1 MKKFFNNME
10 ERFVFPIGRR
20 SWQVLSLLGLVVLAL
35 SILYFLL
42 NATPTSRDSV
52 NVSKSEVIENKVDTT
67 TVVVSSPSTCP
78 QEEYNNWI
86 DTLKKDL
93 PNSEWVKLGDS
104 SESYN
109 DYARDE
115 YGNYIQDDYGDYVMY
130 EKRVFNKNREA
141 IPNVLEDLFLNRGYD
156 STMICEKV
164 EFIKMLHFLNKK
176 VEKTYLVKEGF
187 FAFAYGI
194 NELPSVSL
202 SKLEDAFDL
211 RKAIL
216 LSDKIINNQEELTD
230 AWQFINYIVTN
241 SVTDQQIDI
250 AISTIKEH
258 AALKDKTYPASKYF
272 DIAKLVFDSNLGID
286 DLSTAVRD
294 FNEDLN
300 YYDKNDL
307 YKSFKRY
314 LKLYN
319 EKVEMAE
326 EKKSLKTMEKALNR
340 VKSLTFAGGA
350 FLSIVAIASIL
361 LLFSIQSLLK
371 SHINKDKQ

>member
-20 SWQVLSLLGLVVLAL
+20 SWQVLSLIGLVVLAL

-42 NATPTSRDSV
+42 NATPTSRDAV

-67 TVVVSSPSTCP
+67 SAVVATPTSCP
-78 QEEYNNWI
+78 QEEYNNWV

-93 PNSEWVKLGDS
+93 PNSEWTKLGDS
-104 SESYN
+104 TEPYN
-109 DYARDE
+109 DYAKDE
-115 YGNYIQDDYGDYVMY
+115 YDNYIQDEYGDYVMVQ
-130 EKRVFNKNREA
+130 KRGFNKNPYA
-141 IPNVLEDLFLNRGYD
+141 IPNVLEDIFNKRGYD
-156 STMICEKV
+156 SSMICEKV

-176 VEKTYLVKEGF
+176 TETAYLVKEGF
-187 FAFAYGI
+187 FNFAYGM
-194 NELPSVSL
+194 NELPSASL

-216 LSDKIINNQEELTD
+216 LSDKIIKDKDEQYD
-230 AWQFINYIVTN
+230 AWQYISYIVTN
-241 SVTDQQIDI
+241 SVTDQQIEI

-258 AALKDKTYPASKYF
+258 AALKDKSYPSAKYF
-272 DIAKLVFDSNLGID
+272 DIAKLVFDSNLGAD
-286 DLSTAVRD
+286 DLSNAVKG
-294 FNEDLN
+294 FNEDIS

-314 LKLYN
+314 LKLYS

-326 EKKSLKTMEKALNR
+326 EKKSLRTMEKALNR

-371 SHINKDKQ
+371 NHVNKENK

>member
-20 SWQVLSLLGLVVLAL
+20 SWQVLSLIGLVVLAL

-67 TVVVSSPSTCP
+67 TAVVATPTSCP
-78 QEEYNNWI
+78 QEEYNNWV

-93 PNSEWVKLGDS
+93 PNSEWTKLGDS
-104 SESYN
+104 TEPYN
-109 DYARDE
+109 DYAKDE
-115 YGNYIQDDYGDYVMY
+115 YGNYIQDEYGDYVMIQ
-130 EKRVFNKNREA
+130 KRGFNKNPYA
-141 IPNVLEDLFLNRGYD
+141 IPNVLEDIFYKRGYD
-156 STMICEKV
+156 SSMICEKV

-176 VEKTYLVKEGF
+176 TETTYLVKEGF
-187 FAFAYGI
+187 FNFAYGI
-194 NELPSVSL
+194 NELPSASL

-216 LSDKIINNQEELTD
+216 LSDKIIKDKDEQYD
-230 AWQFINYIVTN
+230 AWQYISYIVTN

-258 AALKDKTYPASKYF
+258 SALKDKTYPSAKYF

-286 DLSTAVRD
+286 DLSNAVKG
-294 FNEDLN
+294 FNEDIG

-314 LKLYN
+314 LKLYS

-326 EKKSLKTMEKALNR
+326 EKKSLRTMEKALNR

-371 SHINKDKQ
+371 NHVNKDNK

>member
-20 SWQVLSLLGLVVLAL
+20 SWQVLSLLGLVVLTL
-35 SILYFLL
+35 SVLYFLL
-42 NATPTSRDSV
+42 NATPTGRDSV
-52 NVSKSEVIENKVDTT
+52 NVSKSEVIENKVDTS

-78 QEEYNNWI
+78 QEDYNSWV

-93 PNSEWVKLGDS
+93 PNSEWLKLGDS
-104 SESYN
+104 SEPYS
-109 DYARDE
+109 DYAKDE
-115 YGNYIQDDYGDYVMY
+115 YGNYIQDEYGDYAMY
-130 EKRVFNKNREA
+130 EKRNFNKNPLA
-141 IPNVLEDLFLNRGYD
+141 IPNVLEDLFTKRGYD
-156 STMICEKV
+156 SSMICEKV

-176 VEKTYLVKEGF
+176 VEKNYLVKEGF
-187 FAFAYGI
+187 FDFAYGI

-202 SKLEDAFDL
+202 SKLEDAFEL

-216 LSDKIINNQEELTD
+216 LSDKIIKDKEELYE
-230 AWQFINYIVTN
+230 AWQYISYIVTN
-241 SVTDQQIDI
+241 SVSDQQIDI

-272 DIAKLVFDSNLGID
+272 EIAKLVFDSNLGID
-286 DLSTAVRD
+286 DLSTAVKG
-294 FNEDLN
+294 FNEDIG

-314 LKLYN
+314 LKLYS
-319 EKVEMAE
+319 EKVEIAE

>member
-20 SWQVLSLLGLVVLAL
+20 SWQVLSLIGLVVLAL

-42 NATPTSRDSV
+42 NATPTSRDAV

-67 TVVVSSPSTCP
+67 SAVVATPTSCP
-78 QEEYNNWI
+78 QEEYNNWV

-93 PNSEWVKLGDS
+93 PNSEWTKLGDS
-104 SESYN
+104 TEPYN
-109 DYARDE
+109 DYAKDE
-115 YGNYIQDDYGDYVMY
+115 YDNYIQDEYGDYVMVQ
-130 EKRVFNKNREA
+130 KRGFNKNPYA
-141 IPNVLEDLFLNRGYD
+141 IPNVLEDIFNKRGYD
-156 STMICEKV
+156 SSMICEKV

-176 VEKTYLVKEGF
+176 TETAYLVKEGF
-187 FAFAYGI
+187 FNFAYGM
-194 NELPSVSL
+194 NELPSASL

-216 LSDKIINNQEELTD
+216 LSDKIIKDKDEQYD
-230 AWQFINYIVTN
+230 AWQYISYIVTN
-241 SVTDQQIDI
+241 SVTDQQIEI

-258 AALKDKTYPASKYF
+258 AALKGKTYPSTKYF
-272 DIAKLVFDSNLGID
+272 DIAKLVFDSNLGAD
-286 DLSTAVRD
+286 DLSNAVKG
-294 FNEDLN
+294 FNEDIS

-314 LKLYN
+314 LKLYS

-326 EKKSLKTMEKALNR
+326 EKKSLRTMEKALNR

-371 SHINKDKQ
+371 NHVNKENK

>member
-20 SWQVLSLLGLVVLAL
+20 SWQVLSLIGLVVLAL

-52 NVSKSEVIENKVDTT
+52 NVSKSEVIENKVDTSI
-67 TVVVSSPSTCP
+67 TVVNSPSTCP
-78 QEEYNNWI
+78 QEDYNSWV

-93 PNSEWVKLGDS
+93 PNSEWLKLGDS
-104 SESYN
+104 SEPYS
-109 DYARDE
+109 DYAKDE
-115 YGNYIQDDYGDYVMY
+115 YGNYIQDEYGDYAMY
-130 EKRVFNKNREA
+130 EKRNFNKNPLA
-141 IPNVLEDLFLNRGYD
+141 IPNVLEDLFTKRGYD
-156 STMICEKV
+156 SSMICEKV

-176 VEKTYLVKEGF
+176 VEKNYLVKEGF
-187 FAFAYGI
+187 FDFAYGI

-202 SKLEDAFDL
+202 SKLEDAFEL

-216 LSDKIINNQEELTD
+216 LSDKIIKDKEELYE
-230 AWQFINYIVTN
+230 AWQYISYIVTN
-241 SVTDQQIDI
+241 SVSDQQIDI

-294 FNEDLN
+294 FNEDLA

-371 SHINKDKQ
+371 SHINKDK

>member
-20 SWQVLSLLGLVVLAL
+20 SWQVLSLIGLVVLAL

-42 NATPTSRDSV
+42 NATPTSRDAV

-67 TVVVSSPSTCP
+67 SAVVATPTSCP
-78 QEEYNNWI
+78 QEEYNNWV

-93 PNSEWVKLGDS
+93 PNSEWTKLGDS
-104 SESYN
+104 TEPYN
-109 DYARDE
+109 DYAKDE
-115 YGNYIQDDYGDYVMY
+115 YDNYIQDEYGDYVMVQ
-130 EKRVFNKNREA
+130 KRGFNKNPYA
-141 IPNVLEDLFLNRGYD
+141 IPNVLEDIFNKRGYD
-156 STMICEKV
+156 SSMICEKV

-176 VEKTYLVKEGF
+176 TETAYLVKEGF
-187 FAFAYGI
+187 FNFAYGM
-194 NELPSVSL
+194 NELPSASL

-216 LSDKIINNQEELTD
+216 LSDKIIKDKDEQYD
-230 AWQFINYIVTN
+230 AWQYISYIVTN
-241 SVTDQQIDI
+241 SVTDQQIEI

-258 AALKDKTYPASKYF
+258 AALKDKTYPSAKYF
-272 DIAKLVFDSNLGID
+272 DIAKLVFDSNLGAD
-286 DLSTAVRD
+286 DLSNAVKG
-294 FNEDLN
+294 FNEDIS

-314 LKLYN
+314 LKLYS

-326 EKKSLKTMEKALNR
+326 EKKSLRTMEKALNR

-371 SHINKDKQ
+371 NHVNKENK

>member
-35 SILYFLL
+35 SLLYFLL

-52 NVSKSEVIENKVDTT
+52 NVSKSEVIENKVDTS
-67 TVVVSSPSTCP
+67 TVVVSTPSTCP

-93 PNSEWVKLGDS
+93 PNSEWVNLGDS

-115 YGNYIQDDYGDYVMY
+115 YGNYMQDDYGDYVMY
-130 EKRVFNKNREA
+130 QKRDFNKNREA
-141 IPNVLEDLFLNRGYD
+141 IPNVLEDIFRNRGYD

-187 FAFAYGI
+187 FAFAYGL

-211 RKAIL
+211 RKAVL
-216 LSDKIINNQEELTD
+216 LSDKIIKDQEELSD
-230 AWQFINYIVTN
+230 AWQFISYVVTN

-250 AISTIKEH
+250 AISIIKEH
-258 AALKDKTYPASKYF
+258 AALKDKNYPASKYF
-272 DIAKLVFDSNLGID
+272 EIAKLVFDSNLGID
-286 DLSTAVRD
+286 DLSTAVKG
-294 FNEDLN
+294 FNEDIG

-314 LKLYN
+314 LKLYS
-319 EKVEMAE
+319 EKVEIAE

-371 SHINKDKQ
+371 SHINKDK

>member
-20 SWQVLSLLGLVVLAL
+20 SWQVLSLIGLVVLAL

-52 NVSKSEVIENKVDTT
+52 NVSKSEVIENKVDTSI
-67 TVVVSSPSTCP
+67 TVVNSPSTCP
-78 QEEYNNWI
+78 QEDYNSWV

-93 PNSEWVKLGDS
+93 PNSEWLKLGDS
-104 SESYN
+104 SEPYS
-109 DYARDE
+109 DYAKDE
-115 YGNYIQDDYGDYVMY
+115 YGNYIQDEYGDYAMY
-130 EKRVFNKNREA
+130 EKRNFNKNPLA
-141 IPNVLEDLFLNRGYD
+141 IPNVLEDLFTKRGYD
-156 STMICEKV
+156 SSMICEKV

-176 VEKTYLVKEGF
+176 VEKNYLVKEGF
-187 FAFAYGI
+187 FDFAYGI

-216 LSDKIINNQEELTD
+216 LSDKIINNQEEISD
-230 AWQFINYIVTN
+230 AWKFISYVVTN
-241 SVTDQQIDI
+241 SVTDQQIDL
-250 AISTIKEH
+250 AISIIKEH
-258 AALKDKTYPASKYF
+258 AALKDKNYPASKYF
-272 DIAKLVFDSNLGID
+272 EIAKLVFDSSLGID
-286 DLSTAVRD
+286 DLSNAVKG
-294 FNEDLN
+294 FNEDIG

-340 VKSLTFAGGA
+340 VKSPTFAGGA

-371 SHINKDKQ
+371 SHINKDK

>member
-20 SWQVLSLLGLVVLAL
+20 SWQVLSLIGLVVLAL
-35 SILYFLL
+35 SILYFLM
-42 NATPTSRDSV
+42 NSTPTSRDSV
-52 NVSKSEVIENKVDTT
+52 NVSKSEVIENKVDTASA
-67 TVVVSSPSTCP
+67 VVSTPTTCP
-78 QEEYNNWI
+78 QEEYKNWV

-93 PNSEWVKLGDS
+93 PNAEWTNLGDS
-104 SESYN
+104 SEPYN
-109 DYARDE
+109 DYAKDE
-115 YGNYIQDDYGDYVMY
+115 YGNYIQTEYGDYVMVQ
-130 EKRVFNKNREA
+130 KRDFNKNPLA
-141 IPNVLEDLFLNRGYD
+141 IPNVLDDIFTKRGYD
-156 STMICEKV
+156 SSMICEKV
-164 EFIKMLHFLNKK
+164 EFMKMLHFLNKK
-176 VEKTYLVKEGF
+176 TETTYLVKEGF
-187 FAFAYGI
+187 FSFAYGI

-216 LSDKIINNQEELTD
+216 LSDKIIKDKDELFD
-230 AWQFINYIVTN
+230 AWQFISYIVTN

-258 AALKDKTYPASKYF
+258 SALKDKTYPSAKYF
-272 DIAKLVFDSNLGID
+272 DIAKLVFDSNLGIE
-286 DLSTAVRD
+286 DLTSAVKG
-294 FNEDLN
+294 FNEDLG

-307 YKSFKRY
+307 YKSLKRY
-314 LKLYN
+314 LKLYS
-319 EKVEMAE
+319 EKVQMAE
-326 EKKSLKTMEKALNR
+326 EKKSLRTMEKALNR

-371 SHINKDKQ
+371 NHVNKENK

>member
-1 MKKFFNNME
+1 ME

-20 SWQVLSLLGLVVLAL
+20 SWQVLSLIGLVVLAL

-42 NATPTSRDSV
+42 NATPTSRDAV

-67 TVVVSSPSTCP
+67 SAVVATPTSCP
-78 QEEYNNWI
+78 QEEYNNWV

-93 PNSEWVKLGDS
+93 PNSEWTKLGDS
-104 SESYN
+104 TEPYN
-109 DYARDE
+109 DYAKDE
-115 YGNYIQDDYGDYVMY
+115 YDNYIQDEYGDYVMVQ
-130 EKRVFNKNREA
+130 KRGFNKNPYA
-141 IPNVLEDLFLNRGYD
+141 IPNVLEDIFNKRGYD
-156 STMICEKV
+156 SSMICEKV

-176 VEKTYLVKEGF
+176 TETAYLVKEGF
-187 FAFAYGI
+187 FNFAYGM
-194 NELPSVSL
+194 NELPSASL

-216 LSDKIINNQEELTD
+216 LSDKIIKDKDEQYD
-230 AWQFINYIVTN
+230 AWQYISYIVTN
-241 SVTDQQIDI
+241 SVTDQQIEI

-258 AALKDKTYPASKYF
+258 AALKDKSYPSAKYF
-272 DIAKLVFDSNLGID
+272 DIAKLVFDSNLGAD
-286 DLSTAVRD
+286 DLSNAVKG
-294 FNEDLN
+294 FNEDIS

-314 LKLYN
+314 LKLYS

-326 EKKSLKTMEKALNR
+326 EKKSLRTMEKALNR

-371 SHINKDKQ
+371 NHVNKENK

>member
-294 FNEDLN
+294 FNEDLS

-371 SHINKDKQ
+371 SHINKDK

>member
-294 FNEDLN
+294 FNEDLS

-371 SHINKDKQ
+371 SHISKDKP

>member
-20 SWQVLSLLGLVVLAL
+20 SWQVLSLLGLVVLTL
-35 SILYFLL
+35 SVLYFLL
-42 NATPTSRDSV
+42 NATPTGRDSV
-52 NVSKSEVIENKVDTT
+52 NVSKSEVIENKVDTSA
-67 TVVVSSPSTCP
+67 VVVSTPSTCP
-78 QEEYNNWI
+78 SEEYNNWI

-115 YGNYIQDDYGDYVMY
+115 YGNYMQDDYGDYVMY
-130 EKRVFNKNREA
+130 QKRDFNRNREA
-141 IPNVLEDLFLNRGYD
+141 IPNVLEDLFRNRGYD

-187 FAFAYGI
+187 FAFAYGL

-202 SKLEDAFDL
+202 SKLEDAFEL

-216 LSDKIINNQEELTD
+216 LSDKIIKDKEELYE
-230 AWQFINYIVTN
+230 AWQYISYIVTN
-241 SVTDQQIDI
+241 SVSDQQIDI

-294 FNEDLN
+294 FNEDLA

-371 SHINKDKQ
+371 SHINKDK

>member
-20 SWQVLSLLGLVVLAL
+20 SWQVLSLIGLVVLAL

-67 TVVVSSPSTCP
+67 TSVVTTPTTCP
-78 QEEYNNWI
+78 QEEYNNWV

-93 PNSEWVKLGDS
+93 PDSEWTKLGDS
-104 SESYN
+104 TEPYN

-115 YGNYIQDDYGDYVMY
+115 YGNYIQDEYGDYVMIL
-130 EKRVFNKNREA
+130 KRGFNKNPYA
-141 IPNVLEDLFLNRGYD
+141 IPNVLEDIFNKRGYD

-176 VEKTYLVKEGF
+176 TESTYLVKEGF
-187 FAFAYGI
+187 FNFAYGI
-194 NELPSVSL
+194 NELPSASL

-216 LSDKIINNQEELTD
+216 LSDKIIKDKDEQYD
-230 AWQFINYIVTN
+230 AWQYISYVVTN
-241 SVTDQQIDI
+241 SVTDQQIEI

-258 AALKDKTYPASKYF
+258 AALKDKTYPSAKYF

-286 DLSTAVRD
+286 DLSNAVKG
-294 FNEDLN
+294 FNEDIG

-314 LKLYN
+314 LKLYS
-319 EKVEMAE
+319 EKVEIAE
-326 EKKSLKTMEKALNR
+326 EKKSLRTMEKALNR

-371 SHINKDKQ
+371 NHVNKENK

>member
-20 SWQVLSLLGLVVLAL
+20 SWQVLSLIGLVVLAL

-52 NVSKSEVIENKVDTT
+52 NVSKSEVIENKVDTSI
-67 TVVVSSPSTCP
+67 TVVNSPSTCP
-78 QEEYNNWI
+78 QEDYNSWV

-93 PNSEWVKLGDS
+93 PNSEWLKMGDS
-104 SESYN
+104 SEPYS
-109 DYARDE
+109 DYAKDE
-115 YGNYIQDDYGDYVMY
+115 YGNYIQDEYGDYAMY
-130 EKRVFNKNREA
+130 EKRNFNKNPLA
-141 IPNVLEDLFLNRGYD
+141 IPNVLEDLFTKRGYD
-156 STMICEKV
+156 SSMICEKV

-176 VEKTYLVKEGF
+176 VEKNYLVKEGF

-202 SKLEDAFDL
+202 SKLEDAFEL

-216 LSDKIINNQEELTD
+216 LSDKIIKDKEELYD
-230 AWQFINYIVTN
+230 AWQYISYIVTN
-241 SVTDQQIDI
+241 SVSDQQIDI

-294 FNEDLN
+294 FNEDLA

-371 SHINKDKQ
+371 SHINKDK

>member
-1 MKKFFNNME
+1 ME

-20 SWQVLSLLGLVVLAL
+20 SWQVLSLLGLVVLTL
-35 SILYFLL
+35 SVLYFLL
-42 NATPTSRDSV
+42 NATPTGRDSV
-52 NVSKSEVIENKVDTT
+52 NVSKSEVIENKVDTSA
-67 TVVVSSPSTCP
+67 VVVSTPSTCP
-78 QEEYNNWI
+78 SEEYNNWI

-115 YGNYIQDDYGDYVMY
+115 YGNYMQDDYGDYVMY
-130 EKRVFNKNREA
+130 QKRDFNRNREA
-141 IPNVLEDLFLNRGYD
+141 IPNVLEDLFRNRGYD

-187 FAFAYGI
+187 FAFAYGL

-216 LSDKIINNQEELTD
+216 LSDKIINNQEDLSD
-230 AWQFINYIVTN
+230 AWQFISYVVTN

-250 AISTIKEH
+250 AISIIKEH
-258 AALKDKTYPASKYF
+258 AALKDKNYPASKYF
-272 DIAKLVFDSNLGID
+272 EIAKLVFDSSLGID
-286 DLSTAVRD
+286 DLSNAVKG
-294 FNEDLN
+294 FNEDLG

-307 YKSFKRY
+307 YKSLKRY

-371 SHINKDKQ
+371 SHINKDK

>member
-20 SWQVLSLLGLVVLAL
+20 SWQVLSLIGLVVLAL

-52 NVSKSEVIENKVDTT
+52 NVSKSEVIENKVDTSI
-67 TVVVSSPSTCP
+67 TVVNSPSTCP
-78 QEEYNNWI
+78 QEDYNSWV

-93 PNSEWVKLGDS
+93 PNSEWLKLGDS
-104 SESYN
+104 SEPYS
-109 DYARDE
+109 DYAKDE
-115 YGNYIQDDYGDYVMY
+115 YGNYIQDEYGDYAMY
-130 EKRVFNKNREA
+130 EKRNFNKNPLA
-141 IPNVLEDLFLNRGYD
+141 IPNVLEDLFRNRGYD

-176 VEKTYLVKEGF
+176 VEKNYLVKEGF
-187 FAFAYGI
+187 FDFAYGI

-202 SKLEDAFDL
+202 SKLEDAFEL

-216 LSDKIINNQEELTD
+216 LSDKIIKDKEELYE
-230 AWQFINYIVTN
+230 AWQYISYIVTN
-241 SVTDQQIDI
+241 SVSDQQIDI

-294 FNEDLN
+294 FNEDLA

-371 SHINKDKQ
+371 SHINKDK

>member
-20 SWQVLSLLGLVVLAL
+20 SWQVLSLIGLVVLAL

-67 TVVVSSPSTCP
+67 TSVVTTPTTCP
-78 QEEYNNWI
+78 QEEYNNWV

-93 PNSEWVKLGDS
+93 PNSEWTKLGDS
-104 SESYN
+104 TEPYN

-115 YGNYIQDDYGDYVMY
+115 YGNYIQDEYGDYVMIL
-130 EKRVFNKNREA
+130 KRGFNKNPYA
-141 IPNVLEDLFLNRGYD
+141 IPNVLEDIFNKRGYD

-176 VEKTYLVKEGF
+176 TESTYLVKEGF
-187 FAFAYGI
+187 FNFAYGI
-194 NELPSVSL
+194 NELPSASL
-202 SKLEDAFDL
+202 SKLEAAFDL

-216 LSDKIINNQEELTD
+216 LSDKIIKDKDEQYD
-230 AWQFINYIVTN
+230 AWQYISYVVTN
-241 SVTDQQIDI
+241 SVTDQQIEI

-258 AALKDKTYPASKYF
+258 AALKDKTYPSAKYF

-286 DLSTAVRD
+286 DLSNAVKG
-294 FNEDLN
+294 FNEDIG

-319 EKVEMAE
+319 EKVEIAE
-326 EKKSLKTMEKALNR
+326 EKKSLRTMEKALNR

-371 SHINKDKQ
+371 NHVNKENK

>member
-20 SWQVLSLLGLVVLAL
+20 SWQVLSLIGLVVLAL

-67 TVVVSSPSTCP
+67 TAVVATPTSCP
-78 QEEYNNWI
+78 QEEFNNWV

-93 PNSEWVKLGDS
+93 PNSEWTKLGDS
-104 SESYN
+104 TEPYN
-109 DYARDE
+109 DYAKDE
-115 YGNYIQDDYGDYVMY
+115 YGNYIQDEYGDYVMIQ
-130 EKRVFNKNREA
+130 KRGFNKNPYA
-141 IPNVLEDLFLNRGYD
+141 IPNVLEDIFYKRGYD
-156 STMICEKV
+156 SSMICEKV

-176 VEKTYLVKEGF
+176 TETTYLVKEGF
-187 FAFAYGI
+187 FNFAYGI
-194 NELPSVSL
+194 NELPSASL

-216 LSDKIINNQEELTD
+216 LSDKIIKDKDEQYD
-230 AWQFINYIVTN
+230 SWQYISYIVTN

-258 AALKDKTYPASKYF
+258 SALKDKTYPSAKYF

-286 DLSTAVRD
+286 DLSNAVKG
-294 FNEDLN
+294 FNEDIG

-314 LKLYN
+314 LKLYS

-326 EKKSLKTMEKALNR
+326 EKKSLRTMEKALNR

-371 SHINKDKQ
+371 NHVNKDNK

>member
-20 SWQVLSLLGLVVLAL
+20 SWQVLSLIGLVVLAL

-67 TVVVSSPSTCP
+67 TAVVATPTSCP
-78 QEEYNNWI
+78 QEEYNNWV

-93 PNSEWVKLGDS
+93 PNSEWTKLGDS
-104 SESYN
+104 TEPYN
-109 DYARDE
+109 DYAKDE
-115 YGNYIQDDYGDYVMY
+115 YGNYIQDEYGYYVMIQ
-130 EKRVFNKNREA
+130 KRGFNKNPYA
-141 IPNVLEDLFLNRGYD
+141 IPNVLEDIFNKRGYD
-156 STMICEKV
+156 SSMICEKV

-176 VEKTYLVKEGF
+176 TETTYLVKEGF
-187 FAFAYGI
+187 FNFSYGI
-194 NELPSVSL
+194 NELPSASL

-216 LSDKIINNQEELTD
+216 LSDKIIKDKDEQYD
-230 AWQFINYIVTN
+230 AWQYISYIVTN

-258 AALKDKTYPASKYF
+258 AALKDKTYPSAKYF

-286 DLSTAVRD
+286 DLSNAVKG
-294 FNEDLN
+294 FNNDIG

-371 SHINKDKQ
+371 NHVNKENK

>member
-20 SWQVLSLLGLVVLAL
+20 SWQVLSLIGLVVLAL

-52 NVSKSEVIENKVDTT
+52 NVSKSEVIENKVDTSI
-67 TVVVSSPSTCP
+67 TVVNSPSTCP
-78 QEEYNNWI
+78 QEDYNSWV

-93 PNSEWVKLGDS
+93 PNSEWLKLGDS
-104 SESYN
+104 SEPYS
-109 DYARDE
+109 DYAKDE
-115 YGNYIQDDYGDYVMY
+115 YGNYIQDEYGDYAMY
-130 EKRVFNKNREA
+130 EKRNFNKNPLA
-141 IPNVLEDLFLNRGYD
+141 IPNVLEDLFTKRGYD
-156 STMICEKV
+156 SSMICEKV

-176 VEKTYLVKEGF
+176 VEKNYLVKDGF

-202 SKLEDAFDL
+202 SKLEDAFEL

-216 LSDKIINNQEELTD
+216 LSDKIIKDKEELYE
-230 AWQFINYIVTN
+230 AWQYISYIVTN
-241 SVTDQQIDI
+241 SVSDQQIDI

-294 FNEDLN
+294 FNEDLA

-371 SHINKDKQ
+371 SHINKDK

>member
-20 SWQVLSLLGLVVLAL
+20 SWKVLSLLGLVVLAL
-35 SILYFLL
+35 SLLYFLL
-42 NATPTSRDSV
+42 NANPTSRDSV
-52 NVSKSEVIENKVDTT
+52 NVSKSEVIENKVDTS
-67 TVVVSSPSTCP
+67 TVVVSTPSTCP

-93 PNSEWVKLGDS
+93 PNSEWLKLGDS
-104 SESYN
+104 SEPYS
-109 DYARDE
+109 DYAKDE
-115 YGNYIQDDYGDYVMY
+115 YGNYIQDEYGDYAMY
-130 EKRVFNKNREA
+130 EKRNFNKNPLA
-141 IPNVLEDLFLNRGYD
+141 IPNVLEDLFTKRGYD
-156 STMICEKV
+156 SSMICEKV

-176 VEKTYLVKEGF
+176 VEKNYLVKDGF

-202 SKLEDAFDL
+202 SKLEDAFEL

-216 LSDKIINNQEELTD
+216 LSDKIIKDKEELYE
-230 AWQFINYIVTN
+230 AWQYISYIVTN
-241 SVTDQQIDI
+241 SVSDQQIDI

-294 FNEDLN
+294 FNEDLA

-371 SHINKDKQ
+371 SHINKDK

>member
-20 SWQVLSLLGLVVLAL
+20 SWQVLSLLGLVVLTL
-35 SILYFLL
+35 SVLYFLL
-42 NATPTSRDSV
+42 NATPTGRDSV
-52 NVSKSEVIENKVDTT
+52 NVSKSEVIENKVDTSA
-67 TVVVSSPSTCP
+67 VVVSTPSTCP
-78 QEEYNNWI
+78 SEEYNNWI

-115 YGNYIQDDYGDYVMY
+115 YGNYMQDDYGDYVMY
-130 EKRVFNKNREA
+130 QKRDFNRNREA
-141 IPNVLEDLFLNRGYD
+141 IPNVLEDLFRNRGYD

-187 FAFAYGI
+187 FAFAYGL

-211 RKAIL
+211 RKAVL
-216 LSDKIINNQEELTD
+216 LSDKIINDQEELRD
-230 AWQFINYIVTN
+230 AWQFISYIVTN

-272 DIAKLVFDSNLGID
+272 EIAKLVFDSNLGID
-286 DLSTAVRD
+286 DLSTAVKG
-294 FNEDLN
+294 FNEDIG

-314 LKLYN
+314 LKLYS
-319 EKVEMAE
+319 EKVEIAE

-371 SHINKDKQ
+371 SHINKDK

>member
-20 SWQVLSLLGLVVLAL
+20 SWQVLSLIGLVVLAL

-52 NVSKSEVIENKVDTT
+52 NVSKSEVIENKVDTSI
-67 TVVVSSPSTCP
+67 TVVNSPSTCP
-78 QEEYNNWI
+78 QEDYNSWV
-86 DTLKKDL
+86 DTLKNDL
-93 PNSEWVKLGDS
+93 PNSEWLKLGDS
-104 SESYN
+104 SEPYS
-109 DYARDE
+109 DYAKDE
-115 YGNYIQDDYGDYVMY
+115 YGNYIQDEYGDYAMY
-130 EKRVFNKNREA
+130 EKRNFNKNPLA
-141 IPNVLEDLFLNRGYD
+141 IPNVLEDLFTKRGYD
-156 STMICEKV
+156 SSMICEKV

-176 VEKTYLVKEGF
+176 VEKNYLVKEGF
-187 FAFAYGI
+187 FDFAYGI

-202 SKLEDAFDL
+202 SKLEDAFEL

-216 LSDKIINNQEELTD
+216 LSDKIIKDKEELYE
-230 AWQFINYIVTN
+230 AWQYISYIVTN
-241 SVTDQQIDI
+241 SVSDQQIDI

-258 AALKDKTYPASKYF
+258 AALKNKTYPASKYF

-294 FNEDLN
+294 FNEDLA

-371 SHINKDKQ
+371 SHINKDK

>member
-20 SWQVLSLLGLVVLAL
+20 SWQVLSLIGLVVLAF

-67 TVVVSSPSTCP
+67 TSVVTTPTTCP
-78 QEEYNNWI
+78 QEEYNNWV

-93 PNSEWVKLGDS
+93 PNSEWTKLGDS
-104 SESYN
+104 TEPYN

-115 YGNYIQDDYGDYVMY
+115 YGNYIQDEYGDYVMIL
-130 EKRVFNKNREA
+130 KRGFNKNPYA
-141 IPNVLEDLFLNRGYD
+141 IPNVLEDIFNKRGYD

-176 VEKTYLVKEGF
+176 TESTYLVKEGF
-187 FAFAYGI
+187 FNFAYGI
-194 NELPSVSL
+194 NELPSASL

-216 LSDKIINNQEELTD
+216 LSDKIIKDKDEQYD
-230 AWQFINYIVTN
+230 AWQYISYVVTN
-241 SVTDQQIDI
+241 SVTDQQIEI

-258 AALKDKTYPASKYF
+258 AALKDKTYPSAKYF

-286 DLSTAVRD
+286 DLSNAVKG
-294 FNEDLN
+294 FNEDIG

-314 LKLYN
+314 LKLYS
-319 EKVEMAE
+319 EKVEIAE
-326 EKKSLKTMEKALNR
+326 EKKSLRTMEKALNR

-371 SHINKDKQ
+371 NHVNKENK

>member
-20 SWQVLSLLGLVVLAL
+20 SWQVLSLIGLVVLAL

-52 NVSKSEVIENKVDTT
+52 NVSKSEVIENKVDTSI
-67 TVVVSSPSTCP
+67 TVVNSPSTCP
-78 QEEYNNWI
+78 QEDYNSWV

-93 PNSEWVKLGDS
+93 PNSEWLKLGDS
-104 SESYN
+104 SEPYS
-109 DYARDE
+109 DYAKDE
-115 YGNYIQDDYGDYVMY
+115 YGNYIQDEYGDYAMY
-130 EKRVFNKNREA
+130 EKRNFNKNPLA
-141 IPNVLEDLFLNRGYD
+141 IPNVLEDLFTKRGYD
-156 STMICEKV
+156 SSMICEKV

-176 VEKTYLVKEGF
+176 VEKNYLVKDGF

-202 SKLEDAFDL
+202 SKLEDAFEL

-216 LSDKIINNQEELTD
+216 LSDKIIKDKEELYE
-230 AWQFINYIVTN
+230 AWQYISYIVTN
-241 SVTDQQIDI
+241 SVSDQQIDI

-258 AALKDKTYPASKYF
+258 AALKDKTYSASKYF

-294 FNEDLN
+294 FNEDLA

-371 SHINKDKQ
+371 SHINKDK

>member
-20 SWQVLSLLGLVVLAL
+20 SWQVLSLIGLVVLAL

-42 NATPTSRDSV
+42 NATPTSRDAV

-67 TVVVSSPSTCP
+67 SAVVATPTSCP
-78 QEEYNNWI
+78 KEEYNNWV

-93 PNSEWVKLGDS
+93 PNSEWTKLGDS
-104 SESYN
+104 TEPYN
-109 DYARDE
+109 DYAKDE
-115 YGNYIQDDYGDYVMY
+115 YDNYIQDEYGDYVMVQ
-130 EKRVFNKNREA
+130 KRGFNKNPYA
-141 IPNVLEDLFLNRGYD
+141 IPNVLEDIFNKRGYD
-156 STMICEKV
+156 SSMICEKV

-176 VEKTYLVKEGF
+176 TETAYLVKEGF
-187 FAFAYGI
+187 FNFAYGM
-194 NELPSVSL
+194 NELPSASL

-216 LSDKIINNQEELTD
+216 LSDKIIKDKDEQYD
-230 AWQFINYIVTN
+230 AWQYISYIVTN
-241 SVTDQQIDI
+241 SVTDQQIEI

-258 AALKDKTYPASKYF
+258 AALKDKTYPSTKYF
-272 DIAKLVFDSNLGID
+272 DIAKLVFDSNLGAD
-286 DLSTAVRD
+286 DLSNAVKG
-294 FNEDLN
+294 FNEDIS

-314 LKLYN
+314 LKLYS

-326 EKKSLKTMEKALNR
+326 EKKSLRTMEKALNR

-371 SHINKDKQ
+371 NHVNKENK

>member
-20 SWQVLSLLGLVVLAL
+20 SWQVLSLIGLVVLAL

-52 NVSKSEVIENKVDTT
+52 NVSKSEVIENKVDTSI
-67 TVVVSSPSTCP
+67 TVVNSPSTCP
-78 QEEYNNWI
+78 QEDYNSWV

-93 PNSEWVKLGDS
+93 PNSEWLKLGDS
-104 SESYN
+104 SEPYS
-109 DYARDE
+109 DYAKDE
-115 YGNYIQDDYGDYVMY
+115 YGNYIQDEYGDYAMY
-130 EKRVFNKNREA
+130 EKRNFNKNPLA
-141 IPNVLEDLFLNRGYD
+141 IPNVLEDLFTKRGYD
-156 STMICEKV
+156 SSMICEKV
-164 EFIKMLHFLNKK
+164 ELIKMLHFLNKK
-176 VEKTYLVKEGF
+176 VEKNYLVKDGF

-202 SKLEDAFDL
+202 SKLEDAFEL

-216 LSDKIINNQEELTD
+216 LSDKIIKDKEELYE
-230 AWQFINYIVTN
+230 AWQYISYIVTN
-241 SVTDQQIDI
+241 SVSDQQIDI

-294 FNEDLN
+294 FNEDLA

-371 SHINKDKQ
+371 SHINKDK

>member
-20 SWQVLSLLGLVVLAL
+20 SWQVLSLIGLVVLAL

-52 NVSKSEVIENKVDTT
+52 NVSKSEVIENKVDTSI
-67 TVVVSSPSTCP
+67 TVVNSPSTCP
-78 QEEYNNWI
+78 QEDYNSWV

-93 PNSEWVKLGDS
+93 PNSEWLKLGDS
-104 SESYN
+104 SEPYS
-109 DYARDE
+109 DYAKDE
-115 YGNYIQDDYGDYVMY
+115 YGNYIQDEYGDYAMY
-130 EKRVFNKNREA
+130 EKRNFNKNPLA
-141 IPNVLEDLFLNRGYD
+141 IPNVLEDLFTKRGYD
-156 STMICEKV
+156 SSMICEKV

-176 VEKTYLVKEGF
+176 VEKNYLVKEGF
-187 FAFAYGI
+187 FDFAYGI

-202 SKLEDAFDL
+202 SKLEDAFEL

-216 LSDKIINNQEELTD
+216 LSDKIIKDKEELYE
-230 AWQFINYIVTN
+230 AWQYISYIVTN
-241 SVTDQQIDI
+241 SVSDQQIDI

-294 FNEDLN
+294 FNEDLA

-319 EKVEMAE
+319 EKVEMSE

-371 SHINKDKQ
+371 SHINKDK

>member
-20 SWQVLSLLGLVVLAL
+20 SWQVLSLIGLVVLAL

-52 NVSKSEVIENKVDTT
+52 NVSKSEVIENKVDTSI
-67 TVVVSSPSTCP
+67 TVVNSPSTCP
-78 QEEYNNWI
+78 QEDYNSWV

-93 PNSEWVKLGDS
+93 PNSEWLKLGDS
-104 SESYN
+104 SEPYS
-109 DYARDE
+109 DYAKDE
-115 YGNYIQDDYGDYVMY
+115 YGNYIQDEYGDYAMY
-130 EKRVFNKNREA
+130 EKRNFNKNPLA
-141 IPNVLEDLFLNRGYD
+141 IPNVLEDLFTKRGYD
-156 STMICEKV
+156 SSMICEKV

-176 VEKTYLVKEGF
+176 VEKNYLVKEGF
-187 FAFAYGI
+187 FDFAYGL

-202 SKLEDAFDL
+202 SKLEDAFEL

-216 LSDKIINNQEELTD
+216 LSDKIIKDKEELYE
-230 AWQFINYIVTN
+230 AWQYISYIVTN
-241 SVTDQQIDI
+241 SVSDQQIDI

-294 FNEDLN
+294 FNEDLA

-371 SHINKDKQ
+371 SHINKDK

>member
-1 MKKFFNNME
+1 ME

-20 SWQVLSLLGLVVLAL
+20 SWQVLSLIGLVVLAL

-52 NVSKSEVIENKVDTT
+52 NVSKSEVIENKVDTSI
-67 TVVVSSPSTCP
+67 TVVNSPSTCP
-78 QEEYNNWI
+78 QEDYNSWV

-93 PNSEWVKLGDS
+93 PNSEWLKLGDS
-104 SESYN
+104 SEPYS
-109 DYARDE
+109 DYAKDE
-115 YGNYIQDDYGDYVMY
+115 YGNYIQDEYGDYAMY
-130 EKRVFNKNREA
+130 EKRNFNKNPLA
-141 IPNVLEDLFLNRGYD
+141 IPNVLEDLFTKRGYD
-156 STMICEKV
+156 SSMICEKV

-176 VEKTYLVKEGF
+176 VEKNYLVKEGF
-187 FAFAYGI
+187 FDFAYGI

-202 SKLEDAFDL
+202 SKLEDAFEL

-216 LSDKIINNQEELTD
+216 LSDKIIKDKEELYE
-230 AWQFINYIVTN
+230 AWQYISYIVTN
-241 SVTDQQIDI
+241 SVSDQQIDI

-272 DIAKLVFDSNLGID
+272 EIAKLVFDSNLGID
-286 DLSTAVRD
+286 DLSTAVKG
-294 FNEDLN
+294 FNEDIG

-307 YKSFKRY
+307 YKYLKRY
-314 LKLYN
+314 LKLYS
-319 EKVEMAE
+319 EKVEIAE

-371 SHINKDKQ
+371 SHINKDK

>member
-20 SWQVLSLLGLVVLAL
+20 SWQVLSLIGLVVLAL

-42 NATPTSRDSV
+42 NATPTSRDAV

-67 TVVVSSPSTCP
+67 SAVVATPTSCP
-78 QEEYNNWI
+78 QEEYNNWV

-93 PNSEWVKLGDS
+93 PNSEWTKLGDS
-104 SESYN
+104 TEPYN
-109 DYARDE
+109 DYAKDE
-115 YGNYIQDDYGDYVMY
+115 YDNYIQDEYGDYVMVQ
-130 EKRVFNKNREA
+130 KRGFNKNPYA
-141 IPNVLEDLFLNRGYD
+141 IPNVLEDIFNKRGYD
-156 STMICEKV
+156 SSMICEKV

-176 VEKTYLVKEGF
+176 TETAYLVKEGF
-187 FAFAYGI
+187 FNFAYGM
-194 NELPSVSL
+194 NELPSASL

-216 LSDKIINNQEELTD
+216 LSDKIIKDKDEQYD
-230 AWQFINYIVTN
+230 AWQYISYIVTN
-241 SVTDQQIDI
+241 SVTDQQIEI

-258 AALKDKTYPASKYF
+258 AALKDKTYPSAKYF
-272 DIAKLVFDSNLGID
+272 DIAKLVFDSNLGAD
-286 DLSTAVRD
+286 DLSNAVKG
-294 FNEDLN
+294 FNEDIS

-314 LKLYN
+314 LKLYS

-326 EKKSLKTMEKALNR
+326 EKKSLRTMEKALNR

-371 SHINKDKQ
+371 NHVNK

>member
-20 SWQVLSLLGLVVLAL
+20 SWQVLSLIGLVVLAL

-67 TVVVSSPSTCP
+67 TSVVTTPTTCP
-78 QEEYNNWI
+78 QEEYNNWV

-93 PNSEWVKLGDS
+93 PNSEWTKLGDS
-104 SESYN
+104 TEPYN

-115 YGNYIQDDYGDYVMY
+115 YGNYIQDEYGDYVMIL
-130 EKRVFNKNREA
+130 KRGFNKNPYA
-141 IPNVLEDLFLNRGYD
+141 IPNVLEDIFIKRGYD

-164 EFIKMLHFLNKK
+164 EFVKMLHFLNKK
-176 VEKTYLVKEGF
+176 TESTYLVKEGF
-187 FAFAYGI
+187 FNFAYGI
-194 NELPSVSL
+194 NELPSASL

-216 LSDKIINNQEELTD
+216 LSDKIIKDKDEQYD
-230 AWQFINYIVTN
+230 AWQYISYVVTN
-241 SVTDQQIDI
+241 SVTDQQIEI

-258 AALKDKTYPASKYF
+258 AALKDKTYPSAKYF

-286 DLSTAVRD
+286 DLSNAVKG
-294 FNEDLN
+294 FNEDIG

-314 LKLYN
+314 LKLYS
-319 EKVEMAE
+319 EKVEIAE
-326 EKKSLKTMEKALNR
+326 EKKSLRTMEKALNR

-371 SHINKDKQ
+371 NHVNKENK

>member
-20 SWQVLSLLGLVVLAL
+20 SWQVLSLIGLVVLAL

-67 TVVVSSPSTCP
+67 TSVVTTPTTCP
-78 QEEYNNWI
+78 QEEYNNWV

-93 PNSEWVKLGDS
+93 PNSEWTKLGDS
-104 SESYN
+104 TEPYN

-115 YGNYIQDDYGDYVMY
+115 YGNYIQDEYGDYVMIL
-130 EKRVFNKNREA
+130 KRGFNKNPYA
-141 IPNVLEDLFLNRGYD
+141 IPNVLEDIFNKRGYD

-176 VEKTYLVKEGF
+176 TESTYLVKEGF
-187 FAFAYGI
+187 FNFAYGI
-194 NELPSVSL
+194 NELPSASL

-216 LSDKIINNQEELTD
+216 LSDKIIKDKDEQYD
-230 AWQFINYIVTN
+230 AWQYISYVVTN
-241 SVTDQQIDI
+241 SVTDQQIEI

-258 AALKDKTYPASKYF
+258 AALKDKTYPSAKYF

-286 DLSTAVRD
+286 DLSNAVKG
-294 FNEDLN
+294 FNEDIG

-314 LKLYN
+314 LKLYS
-319 EKVEMAE
+319 EKVEIAE
-326 EKKSLKTMEKALNR
+326 EKKSLRTMEKALNR

-371 SHINKDKQ
+371 NHVSKENK

>member
-20 SWQVLSLLGLVVLAL
+20 SWQVLSLIGLVVLAL

-67 TVVVSSPSTCP
+67 TSVVTTPTTCP
-78 QEEYNNWI
+78 QEEYNNWV

-93 PNSEWVKLGDS
+93 PNSEWTKLGDS
-104 SESYN
+104 TEPYN

-115 YGNYIQDDYGDYVMY
+115 YGNYIQDEYGDYVMIL
-130 EKRVFNKNREA
+130 KRGFNKNPYA
-141 IPNVLEDLFLNRGYD
+141 IPNVLEDIFNKRGYD

-176 VEKTYLVKEGF
+176 TESTYLVKEGF
-187 FAFAYGI
+187 FNFAYGI
-194 NELPSVSL
+194 NELPSASL

-216 LSDKIINNQEELTD
+216 LSDKIIKDKDEQYD
-230 AWQFINYIVTN
+230 AWQYISYVVTN
-241 SVTDQQIDI
+241 SVTDQQIEI

-258 AALKDKTYPASKYF
+258 AALKDKTYPSAKYF

-286 DLSTAVRD
+286 DLSNAVKG
-294 FNEDLN
+294 FNEDIG

-314 LKLYN
+314 LKLYS
-319 EKVEMAE
+319 EKVEIAE
-326 EKKSLKTMEKALNR
+326 EKKSLRTMEKALNR

-371 SHINKDKQ
+371 NHVNKENK

>member
-1 MKKFFNNME
+1 MKKFLNNME

-20 SWQVLSLLGLVVLAL
+20 SWQVLSLIGLVVLAL

-52 NVSKSEVIENKVDTT
+52 NVSKSEVIENKVDTSI
-67 TVVVSSPSTCP
+67 TVVNSPSTCP
-78 QEEYNNWI
+78 QEDYNSWV

-93 PNSEWVKLGDS
+93 PNSEWLKLGDS
-104 SESYN
+104 SEPYS
-109 DYARDE
+109 DYAKDE
-115 YGNYIQDDYGDYVMY
+115 YGNYIQDEYGDYAMY
-130 EKRVFNKNREA
+130 EKRNFNKNPLA
-141 IPNVLEDLFLNRGYD
+141 IPNVLEDLFTKRGYD
-156 STMICEKV
+156 SSMICEKV

-176 VEKTYLVKEGF
+176 VEKNYLVKEGF

-202 SKLEDAFDL
+202 SKLEDAFEL

-216 LSDKIINNQEELTD
+216 LSDKIIKDKEELYD
-230 AWQFINYIVTN
+230 AWQYISYIVTN
-241 SVTDQQIDI
+241 SVSDQQIDI

-294 FNEDLN
+294 FNEDLA

-371 SHINKDKQ
+371 SHINKDK